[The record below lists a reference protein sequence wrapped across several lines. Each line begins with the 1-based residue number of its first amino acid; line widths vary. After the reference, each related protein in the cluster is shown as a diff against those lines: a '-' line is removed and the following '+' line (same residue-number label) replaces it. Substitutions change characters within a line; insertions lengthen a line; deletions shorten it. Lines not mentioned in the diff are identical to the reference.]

1 MLIAVLKNKFV
12 VLFITLFSAHFRSQS
27 VLIAS
32 LQTDVFAHCYALVVV
47 HAAVGLGMITC
58 HLFCRTTW

>member
-1 MLIAVLKNKFV
+1 MLIAVLKNKFI

-32 LQTDVFAHCYALVVV
+32 LQTDVFAQCYALVVL
-47 HAAVGLGMITC
+47 HAAV
-58 HLFCRTTW
+58 